1 MSDLHNTHAA
11 ALPTEAE
18 PATMAPTHQ
27 AEVFPAEGA
36 APLTDTKPA
45 MNSEPVMNTQEP
57 EIAPVE
63 ESKAAT
69 APIVPER
76 AAERSVEPIV
86 EGQLAVKGPGLIKQ
100 IVPSKKEFWLSDAP
114 ITPQHM
120 DLYLRGEKAEISHAV
135 VAWASQTGKG
145 LLFFNKKGETE
156 RKRPHSVLPLYDAT
170 DLKKGL
176 PHEISFKLHGE
187 THTLKAANDAERDG
201 WFISLE
207 RAVEVGK
214 AEKVSIRASEGYKAE
229 MEKLNRPNMMH
240 AAGAATGAATGGVA
254 GAAAMRS
261 KSHGKSTDEPR
272 RAASDP
278 EDTSAPVK
286 SRSTSR
292 GMLGRLTGKKDEPE
306 TKREM
311 KKEEKHE
318 EKEEKI
324 MAKEERKAEKEEIK
338 AEKHAEKHGKA
349 APIAILAGGAAFDA
363 PSTAE
368 RVFGAPVEEPSSEI
382 APIAGGIPVT
392 DEKPKVAKRG
402 SIFGRVQSGWGSM
415 KSPVKEKDLK
425 DAELKPQV
433 PPKDAGVSETA
444 PQIPEPTRE
453 AEVLADQPM
462 DNTGLN
468 THGKPAEAA
477 KEQLDAL
484 AAMPEKKAGFLSSLP
499 FMAKRDRSASPSA
512 LKEAPVNHEAA
523 PAVPPKGDGIA
534 GAEPALAEHELT
546 ETAVAPSAV
555 EEPVAP
561 VHQTPLHE
569 TPATELAGEKPM
581 TNTEET
587 IPTTATDATSSPAAK
602 RQSVL
607 GGFGLLGRRASKAF
621 KGMQSPKRENANP
634 LAGAESKMEQPKEV
648 MPEAAAAETPAVN
661 GESRAAEAMEPESL
675 AGGAEHDN
683 MHIGQAQTTN
693 AVSASA

>member
-1 MSDLHNTHAA
+1 MSDLHNTNAA

-27 AEVFPAEGA
+27 AEVFPTEGT

-45 MNSEPVMNTQEP
+45 MNSEPMMSTQEP
-57 EIAPVE
+57 QIAPVE
-63 ESKAAT
+63 ETKAAT
-69 APIVPER
+69 APVIPEK
-76 AAERSVEPIV
+76 AAERSVEPIS

-170 DLKKGL
+170 DLKKGH

-187 THTLKAANDAERDG
+187 THTLKAVNDAERDG

-240 AAGAATGAATGGVA
+240 AGGAATGAAAGGVA

-278 EDTSAPVK
+278 EDVAAPQK

-306 TKREM
+306 TKREV

-324 MAKEERKAEKEEIK
+324 MAKEERKAEKEEAK
-338 AEKHAEKHGKA
+338 AEKHAEKHGEA
-349 APIAILAGGAAFDA
+349 APVAVLAGGAAFDA

-368 RVFGAPVEEPSSEI
+368 RVFGAPVEEPSAEI
-382 APIAGGIPVT
+382 APVAGGIPTT

-444 PQIPEPTRE
+444 PQIPEPTQE
-453 AEVLADQPM
+453 PEVLADKPM
-462 DNTGLN
+462 DNAELN

-477 KEQLDAL
+477 KEQLDGL
-484 AAMPEKKAGFLSSLP
+484 SPMPEKKAGFLSSLP

-512 LKEAPVNHEAA
+512 LKDAPVNQEAA

-534 GAEPALAEHELT
+534 AAGPSAGEPTLAEPAIAEP
-546 ETAVAPSAV
+546 AVAPSAV

-561 VHQTPLHE
+561 IHE
-569 TPATELAGEKPM
+569 TSATELAGEKAM
-581 TNTEET
+581 TNTEEP
-587 IPTTATDATSSPAAK
+587 IPTAATDATSPPSAK

-634 LAGAESKMEQPKEV
+634 LAGPESKIEQPKEV
-648 MPEAAAAETPAVN
+648 VPGSTAAETPAAN
-661 GESRAAEAMEPESL
+661 GETRVAEAMEPERL
-675 AGGAEHDN
+675 AGGAEHDD

-693 AVSASA
+693 AVTASA

>member
-1 MSDLHNTHAA
+1 M
-11 ALPTEAE
+11 
-18 PATMAPTHQ
+18 
-27 AEVFPAEGA
+27 
-36 APLTDTKPA
+36 
-45 MNSEPVMNTQEP
+45 
-57 EIAPVE
+57 
-63 ESKAAT
+63 
-69 APIVPER
+69 
-76 AAERSVEPIV
+76 
-86 EGQLAVKGPGLIKQ
+86 
-100 IVPSKKEFWLSDAP
+100 
-114 ITPQHM
+114 
-120 DLYLRGEKAEISHAV
+120 
-135 VAWASQTGKG
+135 
-145 LLFFNKKGETE
+145 
-156 RKRPHSVLPLYDAT
+156 
-170 DLKKGL
+170 
-176 PHEISFKLHGE
+176 
-187 THTLKAANDAERDG
+187 
-201 WFISLE
+201 
-207 RAVEVGK
+207 
-214 AEKVSIRASEGYKAE
+214 
-229 MEKLNRPNMMH
+229 
-240 AAGAATGAATGGVA
+240 
-254 GAAAMRS
+254 
-261 KSHGKSTDEPR
+261 
-272 RAASDP
+272 
-278 EDTSAPVK
+278 
-286 SRSTSR
+286 
-292 GMLGRLTGKKDEPE
+292 
-306 TKREM
+306 
-311 KKEEKHE
+311 
-318 EKEEKI
+318 
-324 MAKEERKAEKEEIK
+324 
-338 AEKHAEKHGKA
+338 
-349 APIAILAGGAAFDA
+349 
-363 PSTAE
+363 
-368 RVFGAPVEEPSSEI
+368 
-382 APIAGGIPVT
+382 
-392 DEKPKVAKRG
+392 DEKPKVGKRG

-512 LKEAPVNHEAA
+512 FKEAPVNHEAA

-569 TPATELAGEKPM
+569 TPATELAGEKPVM
-581 TNTEET
+581 NVEES
-587 IPTTATDATSSPAAK
+587 IPTAATDATSPPAAK

-661 GESRAAEAMEPESL
+661 GESRAAEAMESESL

-693 AVSASA
+693 TVSASA